1 MEPERFTLGLKR
13 TNGKFEFDQ
22 AYLKYDKKISPQSQN
37 MINTFLHD
45 KRVVEQINKLEEN
58 NPVMITSENHTEI
71 PYEDVELPF

>member
-1 MEPERFTLGLKR
+1 
-13 TNGKFEFDQ
+13 
-22 AYLKYDKKISPQSQN
+22 